1 MQGMKKSCVSIG
13 LLFCH
18 NSGANELFS
27 PKVSQKICSSF
38 FGFLLTAVLWIMFVM
53 VLEQMFFATLWNHM
67 FFPIG
72 FDFWLVLHCFNF

>member
-53 VLEQMFFATLWNHM
+53 VLEQMFSPLCGTIC
-67 FFPIG
+67 FFQLGLIFG
-72 FDFWLVLHCFNF
+72 